1 MSRSKKNWDR
11 LVDFEGNYY
20 EVNRDVGVE
29 RVIGNED
36 IEVNPPTGV
45 DEVTFSIRSTST
57 LLREGDEIS
66 KLDNNAGYLTEVDE
80 LNEIGDV
87 NSPAPTAGQ
96 VLTWTGTEWT
106 NRDSAAPDSF
116 RYRGKKNVAVDF
128 PEADPREGWTY
139 IQDGQD
145 AATPNAAWVG
155 ITTESVDNLDLV
167 VYASNQWTVVKGAFD
182 VISFQD
188 LNADNAAAPQPGEP
202 GGYLS
207 YDPNTATFTLY
218 PADVSLLPDTD
229 NPDEQAD
236 TLDERYVLKTGDTM
250 TGDLSLGTND
260 FTANDATL
268 TGALTLAQILKT
280 GGGDLEVYSGVELG
294 LTVATHTDGNAYVRL
309 ENDPVGPKDA
319 VTLGYLESE
328 LQELEN
334 DTDDTYV
341 KKAGDTLTG
350 GLIFENSGTALNF
363 QQNTTINT
371 EAGKSLNIKSGD
383 NPRLTI
389 TENSILVKEKPFRV
403 QALDSEYVLEVRPG
417 ADLAESNGKYKG
429 KIDHNDHLVN
439 KKYVNDE
446 DQIVAQSV
454 SDLNDKVD
462 ALELG
467 IPEADADAK
476 YLQEIVVQETNTLPS
491 GQDASVSV
499 ANKNEFTFGIPTG
512 PVGPKGNKG
521 DKGGKGDR
529 GPTGADGTGADGKDG
544 QKGAQGQ
551 KGEPGTKGA
560 PGSNGS
566 KGQKGATGASGSG
579 GSFVT
584 RGNTGSNIRIYYSNN
599 RYYIA
604 GTN

>member
-11 LVDFEGNYY
+11 LVDFQGNYY
-20 EVNRDVGVE
+20 DVNRDVGVE

-87 NSPAPTAGQ
+87 NTPAPTAGQ

-145 AATPNAAWVG
+145 AATPNASWVG

-188 LNADNAAAPQPGEP
+188 LNAANADAPQTGKP
-202 GGYLS
+202 GGFLD

-218 PADVSLLPDTD
+218 PADTSLFPDTS

-250 TGDLSLGTND
+250 TGDLSLGAND

-280 GGGDLEVYSGVELG
+280 DGGDLEVYSGVELG
-294 LTVATHTDGNAYVRL
+294 LTVATHSDGNAYVRL

-334 DTDDTYV
+334 DTEDTYV
-341 KKAGDTLTG
+341 KKSGDTLTG
-350 GLIFENSGTALNF
+350 GLNFENGGTALNF
-363 QQNTTINT
+363 EQSTTINT
-371 EAGKSLNIKSGD
+371 EAGKSLNFKSGD

-389 TENSILVKEKPFRV
+389 TENSILIKEKPFRV
-403 QALDSEYVLEVRPG
+403 QALDSSYVLEVRPG
-417 ADLAESNGKYKG
+417 ADLDDSNAKYKG

-439 KKYVNDE
+439 KKYVNEE
-446 DQIVAQSV
+446 DQVVAQSV
-454 SDLNDKVD
+454 SDLDDKVD

-476 YLQEIVVQETNTLPS
+476 YLQEIVVDSTNTLPA
-491 GQDASVSV
+491 GQDATVSV
-499 ANKNEFTFGIPTG
+499 ANRNEFTFGIPTG
-512 PVGPKGNKG
+512 AVGPKGVKG
-521 DKGGKGDR
+521 DKGPEGVR
-529 GPTGADGTGADGKDG
+529 GPSGADGKGSDG
-544 QKGAQGQ
+544 ADGPKGATGQ
-551 KGEPGTKGA
+551 KGEPGSNGQKGA
-560 PGSNGS
+560 TGAQ
-566 KGQKGATGASGSG
+566 GQKGATGASGSS

-584 RGNTGSNIRIYYSNN
+584 RGNTGTALRIYHSGG

-604 GTN
+604 GTS